1 MENLIAI
8 IKNNKVEKVIVAS
21 DDFAETLEE
30 TTINVTGQDVGV
42 GFVYKDEKFYNP
54 FDLLEGEEAILYK
67 SEQERKWRDR
77 ELKDSDW
84 IVPLT
89 DHPQH
94 TEYLTYRQELRDYP
108 SQADFPNGDRPIKP

>member
-42 GFVYKDEKFYNP
+42 GFVYKDDKFYNP
-54 FDLLEGEEAILYK
+54 VDLLEGEEVILYK

-77 ELKDSDW
+77 ELKNSDW
-84 IVPLT
+84 IVPLA

-94 TEYLTYRQELRDYP
+94 AGYLTYRQELRDYP
-108 SQADFPNGDRPIKP
+108 QQADFPNGDRPIKP